1 MNPSPDPLDELLSH
15 PPHLDAPEFTLRVQG
30 ALPRRR
36 ARARPYVLGGGA
48 VLSSSVAALLLA
60 SGNPALGSWFTSLLT
75 GALSRSIGALLPILL
90 LVVVGG
96 AVAASELE
104 EQDR

>member
-1 MNPSPDPLDELLSH
+1 
-15 PPHLDAPEFTLRVQG
+15 
-30 ALPRRR
+30 
-36 ARARPYVLGGGA
+36 
-48 VLSSSVAALLLA
+48 VAALLLA